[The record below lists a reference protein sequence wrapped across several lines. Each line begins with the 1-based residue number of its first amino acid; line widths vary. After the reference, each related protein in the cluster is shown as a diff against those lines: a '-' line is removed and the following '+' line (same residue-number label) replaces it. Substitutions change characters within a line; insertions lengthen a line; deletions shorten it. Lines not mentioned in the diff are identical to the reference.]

1 MIRFKKSEWRQFCEH
16 TKNAVSRI
24 NERNMRLKVKDAD
37 HRNEIGAE
45 ECRRYD
51 DKIDALIEKAQIRTL
66 KSMSTNEV
74 AFDAY
79 QLIMFNAWRD
89 DRDRSFGLSVIPSGV
104 CDMNVDEHLLEL
116 QERQAIDLWKFIQD
130 TLSRYNSGEITAD
143 EYQYF
148 EHYEKYVVED

>member
-1 MIRFKKSEWRQFCEH
+1 MIKFKKAEWRQFCKH
-16 TKNAVSRI
+16 TETAVSRI
-24 NERNMRLKVKDAD
+24 SERNRRLKVKDAD

-51 DKIDALIEKAQIRTL
+51 ETIDALIEKAQIRTL

-89 DRDRSFGLSVIPSGV
+89 DRDRALGLNVTPSGV

-116 QERQAIDLWKFIQD
+116 QERKSVDLWKFIQD
-130 TLSRYNSGEITAD
+130 TLSRYNAGEITPD

-148 EHYEKYVVED
+148 EHYEKYVVEE

>member
-1 MIRFKKSEWRQFCEH
+1 MIRFTKSEWRQFCEF
-16 TKNAVSRI
+16 TTNAVSRI
-24 NERNMRLKVKDAD
+24 NERNRKLKVKDAD
-37 HRNEIGAE
+37 HRNQIGAE

-51 DKIDALIEKAQIRTL
+51 DRIDALIEKAQIRTL

-89 DRDRSFGLSVIPSGV
+89 DRDRAIGLSVTPSGV

-116 QERQAIDLWKFIQD
+116 QERNAVDLCKFVQD
-130 TLSRYNSGEITAD
+130 TLSRYNSEEIRPD